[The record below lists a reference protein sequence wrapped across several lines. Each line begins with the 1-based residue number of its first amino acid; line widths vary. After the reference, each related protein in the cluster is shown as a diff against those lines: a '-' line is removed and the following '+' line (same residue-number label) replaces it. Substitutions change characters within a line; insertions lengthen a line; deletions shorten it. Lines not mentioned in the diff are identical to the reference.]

1 MNAERFRQELIIDNL
16 GFCRFHRNWAE
27 DMLPEIIESLY
38 GCKDEFLH
46 KIEMTASRISSRNAS
61 VYWESDRNL
70 DYNHTFLKRHRDIE
84 GNKDADLLKWIERF
98 AQDKNE
104 AGLEFW
110 YETHKGIQE
119 SLREFQSSNNN

>member
-1 MNAERFRQELIIDNL
+1 
-16 GFCRFHRNWAE
+16 
-27 DMLPEIIESLY
+27 MLPEIIESLY

-84 GNKDADLLKWIERF
+84 GTKDADLLKWIERF

-110 YETHKGIQE
+110 YERHKGIQE
-119 SLREFQSSNNN
+119 SLREF